1 MNSEQSINVEIKN
14 VYGNDLIYAINEVG
28 MKFACLLRKKTLTKD
43 DLKIIKDLGFAIQVI
58 TKGLDI

>member
-1 MNSEQSINVEIKN
+1 MNNEQTIDVEIKN
-14 VYGNDLIYAINEVG
+14 VYGNELIYPINEVG

-43 DLKIIKDLGFAIQVI
+43 DLKIIKDLGFHIQVI